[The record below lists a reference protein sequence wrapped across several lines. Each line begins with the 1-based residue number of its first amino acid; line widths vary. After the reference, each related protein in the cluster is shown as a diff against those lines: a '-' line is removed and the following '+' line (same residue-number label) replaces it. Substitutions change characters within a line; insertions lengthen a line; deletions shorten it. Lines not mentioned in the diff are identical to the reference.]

1 MHSAQNRCRHSIT
14 VTGLLK
20 KPRQTGQVISVDSC
34 LTDTRIRAFGSSSI
48 GMWRGLEWTSHR
60 VRPMTSTGSS
70 SHLEMGLNWAFGRW
84 ILLVLLLLMLSR
96 RLPVGAAGVAASSAG
111 SAGAAA
117 ATVAVS
123 IILVMLE
130 GVPPSSVGATA
141 AVSVVDPPDAS
152 DIVIAVDGIVLR

>member
-70 SHLEMGLNWAFGRW
+70 SYLEMGLNWAFGRW

-111 SAGAAA
+111 SAGAA

>member
-1 MHSAQNRCRHSIT
+1 M
-14 VTGLLK
+14 
-20 KPRQTGQVISVDSC
+20 
-34 LTDTRIRAFGSSSI
+34 
-48 GMWRGLEWTSHR
+48 
-60 VRPMTSTGSS
+60 
-70 SHLEMGLNWAFGRW
+70 
-84 ILLVLLLLMLSR
+84 LLLLMLSR
-96 RLPVGAAGVAASSAG
+96 RLPAGAVGVAASSAG
-111 SAGAAA
+111 LAGAA

>member
-34 LTDTRIRAFGSSSI
+34 LTDTRIRAFGSSSFC
-48 GMWRGLEWTSHR
+48 MWRGLEWTSHR

-96 RLPVGAAGVAASSAG
+96 RLPAGAVGVAASSAG
-111 SAGAAA
+111 LAGAA